1 MTLER
6 AASEDHS
13 FSGSRTRGRDPEV
26 LTISTSWLIII
37 TALHTICIPKAQHLL
52 SHYYYYHNYY
62 NNKNSNNNNNY
73 YYYYYYY
80 L

>member
-6 AASEDHS
+6 AGSEDHS

-37 TALHTICIPKAQHLL
+37 TALHTIYIPTTVGVKLKIVKM
-52 SHYYYYHNYY
+52 
-62 NNKNSNNNNNY
+62 KNEKVFQF
-73 YYYYYYY
+73 
-80 L
+80 